1 MNLKGITAPLTEKMG
16 DLTALV
22 QEMSDNIKE
31 QTILQKKILIILG
44 DINERIHKEDTPE
57 TPKVAD

>member
-22 QEMSDNIKE
+22 QEMSDNIKK
-31 QTILQKKILIILG
+31 QTQIQKQILTELEDMNDKK
-44 DINERIHKEDTPE
+44 NTCE
-57 TPKVAD
+57 TPKNTD